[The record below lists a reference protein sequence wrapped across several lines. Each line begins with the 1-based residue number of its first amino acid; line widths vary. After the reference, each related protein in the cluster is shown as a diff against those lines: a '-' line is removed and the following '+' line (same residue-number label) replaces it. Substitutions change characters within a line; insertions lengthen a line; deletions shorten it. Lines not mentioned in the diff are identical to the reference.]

1 MENRVMPQNLEAEK
15 LVLGT
20 LMTERNALNEVREL
34 LTPETF
40 YDKFHSQIYT
50 AILEVTDKGNRPD
63 MIAVKNQLDADNI
76 EYRLI
81 DFMSIAGCNTFDL
94 YQHAAIVH
102 DKAKRREFY
111 EIGQY
116 LIANCFSEEYDLEDV
131 LTDAKDKLDGIF
143 VDSSGSVS
151 TLEDAVKG
159 VYDQISKNFVG
170 TTGLTGYPTGFSEY
184 DSRSGGLQK
193 SDLVIIAAETSQGK
207 TSLAIKIAMNA
218 GCNVAFYSMEMK
230 KEQIAARM
238 ISIESGVPSN
248 DIQYSVLSDIQFSM
262 VDKGVG
268 KILNKGIYFDDRSTS
283 NIESILASIRSM
295 KIKYGIE
302 GVVVDYLQIL
312 TVNQKGTNKEQQ
324 MAEAARRLKN
334 IAKELDIWIVALS
347 QLNRDSQ
354 NPIPSLARLRD
365 SGQIAEASDVVMLI
379 YRPEYYGKNYPEP
392 FRTANTTGTA
402 MIDVAKGRNIGVF
415 KFLVGFKKET
425 TNFYPLDEVQY
436 CAEDEQPF

>member
-63 MIAVKNQLDADNI
+63 MIAVKNQLDADGI
-76 EYRLI
+76 KYQLI
-81 DFMSIAGCNTFDL
+81 DFMNIAGCNTFDV

-111 EIGQY
+111 GIGQY

-131 LTDAKDKLDGIF
+131 LSDAKDKLDGIF

-184 DSRSGGLQK
+184 DNRSGGLQK

-268 KILNKGIYFDDRSTS
+268 KILNKGVYFDDRSTS

-392 FRTANTTGTA
+392 FKTANTTGTA

>member
-131 LTDAKDKLDGIF
+131 LSDAKDKLDGIF

-184 DSRSGGLQK
+184 DNRSGGLQK

-218 GCNVAFYSMEMK
+218 ECNVAFYSMEMK

-268 KILNKGIYFDDRSTS
+268 KILNKGVYFDDRSTS

>member
-1 MENRVMPQNLEAEK
+1 MPQNIEAEK

-20 LMTERNALNEVREL
+20 LMTERNALNEIREL
-34 LTPETF
+34 LTSESF
-40 YDKFHSQIYT
+40 YNKFHSQIYK
-50 AILEVTDKGNRPD
+50 AILEVADKGNRPD
-63 MIAVKNQLDADNI
+63 MIAVKNQLDIDGV
-76 EYRLI
+76 EYQLI
-81 DFMSIAGCNTFDL
+81 DFMTIAGCSTFDI

-116 LIANCFSEEYDLEDV
+116 LISNCFSEEYDLEDV
-131 LTDAKDKLDGIF
+131 LMDVKDKLDGIF
-143 VDSSGSVS
+143 VDSSSSIS
-151 TLEDAVKG
+151 TINDAVKG
-159 VYDQISKNFVG
+159 VYDQINKNLSG
-170 TTGLTGYPTGFSEY
+170 NTQLTGYSTGFAEF
-184 DSRSGGLQK
+184 DNRSGGLQK
-193 SDLVIIAAETSQGK
+193 SDLMIIAAETSQGK
-207 TSLAIKIAMNA
+207 TSLAIKIAMNSS
-218 GCNVAFYSMEMK
+218 CKIAFYSMEMK

-238 ISIESGVPSN
+238 LSIESGVPSN
-248 DIQYSVLSDIQFSM
+248 DIQFSKLSDGQLTEIDLGIAK
-262 VDKGVG
+262 VLDKP
-268 KILNKGIYFDDRSTS
+268 IYFDDRSTS
-283 NIESILASIRSM
+283 NIDSILTSIRSL
-295 KIKYGIE
+295 KIKYDID
-302 GVVVDYLQIL
+302 GVIVDYLQVL

-334 IAKELDIWIVALS
+334 IAKELDIWVIALS

-392 FRTANTTGTA
+392 FKTANINGTA

-415 KFLVGFKKET
+415 KFLVGFQKET

-436 CAEDEQPF
+436 CAEEEQPF